1 MCPSAMGIDEARI
14 ETAHE
19 IKAELDP
26 PQAEVR
32 RVAEDNG
39 LTVEQ
44 VLELLGTAPSE
55 ADPAA
60 QPERTG
66 TASA

>member
-19 IKAELDP
+19 TRTEP
-26 PQAEVR
+26 PRATVR

-44 VLELLGTAPSE
+44 VLELLGTCPDE
-55 ADPAA
+55 AGPAA

-66 TASA
+66 ATSA